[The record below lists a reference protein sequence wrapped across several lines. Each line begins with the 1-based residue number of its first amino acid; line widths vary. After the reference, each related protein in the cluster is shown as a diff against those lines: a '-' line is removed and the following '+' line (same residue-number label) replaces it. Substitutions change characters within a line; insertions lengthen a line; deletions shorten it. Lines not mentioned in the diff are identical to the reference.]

1 MYSASNSTESS
12 QSSELLRSLV
22 RAITNTNETL
32 KLIHQDLAVK
42 RLDPEKIRKTV
53 KESVVPAI
61 HFLRDEDG
69 QCSPMVF
76 IRYLSELRSALK
88 DYGYE
93 QVCANFAEQKYDSVS
108 DEEELFTNETLK
120 QTNDGSV
127 YVMLRDY
134 YRKSHGN
141 SLILR
146 PLQKKLRYED
156 YTKPFL
162 DYFNLIDDFINAI
175 KSDGY
180 KVDDDDILEAL
191 KPGVVK
197 LCEND
202 RNELNQVTT
211 LTEFKEWIIKEV
223 KIQRVPNRE
232 EVQIP
237 KYLLKGLYHSQT
249 DSSGTHNKQKQYSSK
264 HGQSKGQSKGQSQ
277 SKKDSP
283 EKKNVHNFNL
293 NNHNVISDLELLGG
307 VPMSESDN
315 IQSIAYD
322 HSTKN
327 LEGLGRLIFN
337 YTENLLSVDAYYYEG
352 APTILSEDDINKC
365 PECSTQIYH
374 HDFGTTS
381 QSYSKVL
388 NVGEECIQLIQI
400 DKLWYIPGDYNQFIV
415 GGGQM
420 AINNLH
426 LKLGHANTKL
436 IRDSISHGT
445 ISVSK
450 EEKK

>member
-1 MYSASNSTESS
+1 MWENFSLVNLGRQRIFLSCIILLCYLGLRSSLIPLKFTDLQLQNLLNYLQILSGTTVQFTNMYSASNSTESS

-134 YRKSHGN
+134 YRKSHGKYPSAAKMLN
-141 SLILR
+141 LLR
-146 PLQKKLRYED
+146 DRHSTIKHSKQSYLKALAKLRYED

-264 HGQSKGQSKGQSQ
+264 HGQSKGQSQ
-277 SKKDSP
+277 SKKDSS

-307 VPMSESDN
+307 VPMSG
-315 IQSIAYD
+315 
-322 HSTKN
+322 KN
-327 LEGLGRLIFN
+327 LPSF
-337 YTENLLSVDAYYYEG
+337 V
-352 APTILSEDDINKC
+352 
-365 PECSTQIYH
+365 
-374 HDFGTTS
+374 
-381 QSYSKVL
+381 
-388 NVGEECIQLIQI
+388 
-400 DKLWYIPGDYNQFIV
+400 
-415 GGGQM
+415 
-420 AINNLH
+420 
-426 LKLGHANTKL
+426 
-436 IRDSISHGT
+436 
-445 ISVSK
+445 
-450 EEKK
+450 

>member
-1 MYSASNSTESS
+1 MWENFSLVNLGRQRIFLSCIILLCYLGLRSSLIPLKFTDLQLQNLLNYLQILSGTTVQFTNMYSASNSTESS

-134 YRKSHGN
+134 YRKSHGKYPSAAKMLN
-141 SLILR
+141 FLR
-146 PLQKKLRYED
+146 DRHSTIKHSKQSYLKALAKLRYED

-249 DSSGTHNKQKQYSSK
+249 DSSGTRNKQKQYSSK
-264 HGQSKGQSKGQSQ
+264 HGQSKGQSQ
-277 SKKDSP
+277 SKKDSS

-307 VPMSESDN
+307 VPMSG
-315 IQSIAYD
+315 
-322 HSTKN
+322 KN
-327 LEGLGRLIFN
+327 LPSF
-337 YTENLLSVDAYYYEG
+337 V
-352 APTILSEDDINKC
+352 
-365 PECSTQIYH
+365 
-374 HDFGTTS
+374 
-381 QSYSKVL
+381 
-388 NVGEECIQLIQI
+388 
-400 DKLWYIPGDYNQFIV
+400 
-415 GGGQM
+415 
-420 AINNLH
+420 
-426 LKLGHANTKL
+426 
-436 IRDSISHGT
+436 
-445 ISVSK
+445 
-450 EEKK
+450 